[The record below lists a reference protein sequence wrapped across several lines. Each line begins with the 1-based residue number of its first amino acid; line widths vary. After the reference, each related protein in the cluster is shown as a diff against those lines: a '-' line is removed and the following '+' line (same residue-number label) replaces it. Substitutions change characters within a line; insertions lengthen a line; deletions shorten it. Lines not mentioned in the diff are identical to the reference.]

1 MPNIEPG
8 ACAAAAHPISD
19 FPRTL
24 QSDLVVHCA
33 NCSLP
38 IGDPKRVLRGATT
51 CSPECKKALDR
62 KRRSLKD
69 VRTCRLCGRG
79 RPKGKVAVERQLR
92 RDAVQLLRHLVSVIE
107 SQVGFESPL
116 RTGEAVEAA
125 RRVIDAADILEV
137 DLAIAAERIQDAPDA

>member
-1 MPNIEPG
+1 MPNVDPE

-79 RPKGKVAVERQLR
+79 RPKGKLVVERQLR
-92 RDAVQLLRHLVSVIE
+92 RDAVRILQEVTSRLALFELPPGGWEAIARAKAVI
-107 SQVGFESPL
+107 
-116 RTGEAVEAA
+116 TT
-125 RRVIDAADILEV
+125 ADQLEV

>member
-19 FPRTL
+19 FPRTH
-24 QSDLVVHCA
+24 QSDLAVHCA
-33 NCSLP
+33 NCALP

-79 RPKGKVAVERQLR
+79 RPKGKVVVERQLR
-92 RDAVQLLRHLVSVIE
+92 RDAVRILQEVTSRLALFELPPGGWEAIARARAVI
-107 SQVGFESPL
+107 
-116 RTGEAVEAA
+116 TT
-125 RRVIDAADILEV
+125 ADQLEV